1 MAALEDE
8 IVVLSQLDEYRVQS
22 AKRRDEGRKALAAS
36 LPLDWKNDSVT
47 ADDDRPRK
55 EHKSKRPWTDL
66 KAPAL
71 EGALAV
77 RALLGQVRG
86 EDEPNVQ
93 NVIRVLT
100 RLSTSQAFANGPDD
114 MPILRAART
123 MHALVNS
130 ADATFSRVVL
140 CFYYRLVREIY
151 SAHPPEWVTG
161 GTRAGEAAAATAY
174 ATGESVRAI
183 CGFIRALE
191 RRAQYVGSILEL
203 IRKWDALN
211 RLQQIPGAWRTI
223 ETKRLAREFYN
234 TIEMQK
240 GNGGLATNI
249 PLDGSSLSPFIDSVI
264 VRMRKIVKKARD
276 NFRQARSE
284 IRQFRHSEFSRNQKG
299 GDRRRVSQT
308 AHLIAF
314 GAVERATATAE
325 AILVELNQAL
335 AHKSAL
341 ERHLTNVQRLFAEAA
356 VQTHKLVDPAIGYL
370 SRVLDRELAA
380 AASDEK
386 VNCDPPELAF
396 AASSYGAATGRW
408 HDERLRRATLY
419 LTTQISERGRF
430 PLGRPLRATLRGYK
444 AHVIGSEVIRAVSQL
459 LENITAVAVNPS
471 VVKSMM
477 MYFDD
482 TAVIG
487 RPGVWQH
494 DEPVQSTNPQ
504 RWGTAFAVLALD
516 RVNRMLDARIN
527 HNVLQHFSWRWPSE
541 SDLRLS
547 DLFYGDYGLVTHEIV
562 DRESIAITLERMR
575 AHVRGFPDGANAYS
589 LILHGP
595 PGTGK
600 TTLVEALARSSEVRL
615 VEVTPSDIVL
625 AGVDHVERRA
635 RAVFT
640 ALSLLTRV
648 VIMFDEFDPVL
659 QARDTNTDMPPS
671 VFSFLTPGM
680 LPKLKKL
687 HEAAKKRGFVYV
699 MLTNLIGKL
708 DDAAIRDGRFDLRVG
723 IYPPDL
729 LSRIGRLYS
738 ITERRAGPRAAV
750 AVGGSAEGPSIGLR
764 GRKEAREDAIRSVII
779 GTGGLSMDTLGK
791 PGWYTALPE
800 KQVALDAKTPFGY
813 IFGDPRPNA
822 PFHTPHE
829 RSAPSQHGKTADA
842 IREYREWKWV
852 DDWDKSAREL
862 TERGGK
868 NATIAS
874 LLADVPKPV
883 ESAEPEE
890 SVDFS
895 RLAGHCRFC
904 ALLAPV
910 LATHQAADHRLGPQA
925 VPPHDHG
932 EAAERSA

>member
-8 IVVLSQLDEYRVQS
+8 IEVLSQLDEYRVQS

-36 LPLDWKNDSVT
+36 LPLDWKNDGVA

-55 EHKSKRPWTDL
+55 EHKSKRQWTDL

-77 RALLGQVRG
+77 RALLGQIRG

-93 NVIRVLT
+93 SVVRVLT

-130 ADATFSRVVL
+130 ADATFSRIVL

-183 CGFIRALE
+183 CGFIRALQ

-203 IRKWDALN
+203 NRKWNALN
-211 RLQQIPGAWRTI
+211 RLQQIPEAWRII
-223 ETKRLAREFYN
+223 ETSRLAREFYT
-234 TIEMQK
+234 TIETQK

-249 PLDGSSLSPFIDSVI
+249 PLDGSSLSPFIDSVV

-276 NFRQARSE
+276 NFRQTRSE
-284 IRQFRHSEFSRNQKG
+284 IRQFRHSEFSRNRKG
-299 GDRRRVSQT
+299 SDRRRVSQT
-308 AHLIAF
+308 AHLIAL
-314 GAVERATATAE
+314 GAVERATDTAE
-325 AILVELNQAL
+325 AILAELNQAV

-341 ERHLTNVQRLFAEAA
+341 DRHLTNVQRLFEEAA

-396 AASSYGAATGRW
+396 AAASYGAATGRW

-459 LENITAVAVNPS
+459 LENITAVAVDPS

-547 DLFYGDYGLVTHEIV
+547 DLFYGDYGLVTHKIV

-589 LILHGP
+589 LVLHGP

-659 QARDTNTDMPPS
+659 QARDTNADVPPS

-738 ITERRAGPRAAV
+738 ITERRAGPRAALT
-750 AVGGSAEGPSIGLR
+750 VGRAEGPPLGLR
-764 GRKEAREDAIRSVII
+764 GRKEARDDAIRSVII

-791 PGWYTALPE
+791 PGWYTPPSE
-800 KQVALDAKTPFGY
+800 KNMCVEEQTPFRY
-813 IFGDPRPNA
+813 IFGDPRPMY
-822 PFHTPHE
+822 PFQTSHQP
-829 RSAPSQHGKTADA
+829 SAASQQGKTAHA
-842 IREYREWKWV
+842 IREYCEWKWV
-852 DDWDKSAREL
+852 EEWDESARTL
-862 TERGGK
+862 TEDGGK

-874 LLADVPKPV
+874 LLAHRPDSVKP
-883 ESAEPEE
+883 AEREE
-890 SVDFS
+890 SVDFN
-895 RLAGHCRFC
+895 RLAAHCRFC
-904 ALLAPV
+904 ALLVPV
-910 LATHQAADHRLGPQA
+910 LATHHGDVDRLAPHA
-925 VPPHDHG
+925 MPPHDHAVG
-932 EAAERSA
+932 AVRSA